1 MQVGQIGRAGDVA
14 ADRAAKIVDVERNA
28 VGRDG
33 RAEDGNISRGGDGSG
48 QGRSGVR
55 HDEVDALGDKA
66 VDDSAAVDGIAGG
79 ILHVDGHGVAERFFQ
94 CVNEALRCGIERL
107 MLHELAD
114 ADGVG
119 LSALGGCVGGGRRL
133 SCGLCGGAGGQAQ
146 DHHER
151 QKHCKNLFHDK
162 LLLFSDNS

>member
-1 MQVGQIGRAGDVA
+1 
-14 ADRAAKIVDVERNA
+14 
-28 VGRDG
+28 
-33 RAEDGNISRGGDGSG
+33 
-48 QGRSGVR
+48 
-55 HDEVDALGDKA
+55 
-66 VDDSAAVDGIAGG
+66 
-79 ILHVDGHGVAERFFQ
+79 
-94 CVNEALRCGIERL
+94 